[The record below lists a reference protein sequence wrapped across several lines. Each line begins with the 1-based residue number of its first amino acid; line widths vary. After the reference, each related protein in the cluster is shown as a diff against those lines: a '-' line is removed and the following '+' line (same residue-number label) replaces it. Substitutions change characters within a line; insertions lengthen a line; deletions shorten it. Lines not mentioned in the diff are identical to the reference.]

1 MQTIR
6 RQATEWLAAAATD
19 PRDCKR
25 QWHEESGVAVLACGR
40 SWDVLSVPEELGA
53 LALNALLRIPQAPG
67 PVLAD
72 AVARRVGF
80 FLPPDPAGRWVGT
93 DVRYLG
99 KGAWVTVP
107 APHLAGGR
115 LRWLVPPDGTGT
127 LFRPAAVELALEY
140 ALGTLA
146 AQATARRRCTTCGGL
161 TAGTRSH
168 GVGVVPGDV
177 RSHVG
182 VGGVEDG
189 QQRTV
194 LLGSLTAFNR

>member
-1 MQTIR
+1 MRTIR

-40 SWDVLSVPEELGA
+40 FWDVLSVPEELGA

-72 AVARRVGF
+72 VVARRVGF

-99 KGAWVTVP
+99 HGAWVAVP
-107 APHLAGGR
+107 PPHRASGR
-115 LRWLVPPDGTGT
+115 LRWLVPPDGVGT
-127 LFRPAAVELALEY
+127 LFVPTAVEAALQQ

-146 AQATARRRCTTCGGL
+146 ARAAPRRRCPVC
-161 TAGTRSH
+161 GTRT
-168 GVGVVPGDV
+168 VGTRL
-177 RSHVG
+177 RS
-182 VGGVEDG
+182 GG
-189 QQRTV
+189 R
-194 LLGSLTAFNR
+194 SR

>member
-1 MQTIR
+1 MRTIR
-6 RQATEWLAAAATD
+6 RQATEWLAAAAAD

-25 QWHEESGVAVLACGR
+25 QWHGESGVAVLACGR
-40 SWDVLSVPEELGA
+40 FWDVLSVPEELGA
-53 LALNALLRIPQAPG
+53 LALDALLRIPQAPG

-107 APHLAGGR
+107 APHRALGR
-115 LRWLVPPDGTGT
+115 LRWLVPPDDTGT
-127 LFRPAAVELALEY
+127 LFRSAAVERALEY

-146 AQATARRRCTTCGGL
+146 VQATARRRCPTCGAL
-161 TAGTRSH
+161 TAGTRGH
-168 GVGVVPGDV
+168 GVGQPV
-177 RSHVG
+177 
-182 VGGVEDG
+182 
-189 QQRTV
+189 
-194 LLGSLTAFNR
+194 